1 MKPAATKIVLAV
13 APVVILEFQAIKF
26 RTVAMKPADKTIEGN
41 AALFAGTATLDLYVK
56 QIARNLRTIMAQ
68 ADVLETVILEMK
80 KSAA

>member
-1 MKPAATKIVLAV
+1 
-13 APVVILEFQAIKF
+13 
-26 RTVAMKPADKTIEGN
+26 MKPADKTIEGN